1 MSRLKKFIPFVCG
14 LLFGVTGNVYGVK
27 SNPNPVTVVQ
37 PDGTALTIRIHGDE
51 NFHYTT
57 TVDGFL
63 IRKDKDG
70 FYKYDRLDATKNVRR
85 LSTQRVNNVANRSA
99 EEQQLIGELTPVRK
113 QMDLLMSF
121 DKGVRKAPAQILK
134 KSVLAPRLE
143 AGATAE
149 ESQYLVILVNFKDR
163 EMVFEQ
169 ADFDAWLNEPGYSVD
184 GGTGS
189 VKDYFRDN

>member
-63 IRKDKDG
+63 IRKDKD
-70 FYKYDRLDATKNVRR
+70 R
-85 LSTQRVNNVANRSA
+85 STGYMAGYYSTDKKLFLNSSNKQFDLF
-99 EEQQLIGELTPVRK
+99 EEV
-113 QMDLLMSF
+113 
-121 DKGVRKAPAQILK
+121 LK
-134 KSVLAPRLE
+134 
-143 AGATAE
+143 
-149 ESQYLVILVNFKDR
+149 
-163 EMVFEQ
+163 
-169 ADFDAWLNEPGYSVD
+169 
-184 GGTGS
+184 
-189 VKDYFRDN
+189 